1 MNPLFVALFV
11 CVALSCVLAIAW
23 IHAFDVI
30 DGRKPTRR
38 QLRQLRQWKRERL
51 ALPRASVNRRRS

>member
-1 MNPLFVALFV
+1 VNPLFIALFV

-30 DGRKPTRR
+30 DGRKPSR
-38 QLRQLRQWKRERL
+38 RQLRQWKRERL